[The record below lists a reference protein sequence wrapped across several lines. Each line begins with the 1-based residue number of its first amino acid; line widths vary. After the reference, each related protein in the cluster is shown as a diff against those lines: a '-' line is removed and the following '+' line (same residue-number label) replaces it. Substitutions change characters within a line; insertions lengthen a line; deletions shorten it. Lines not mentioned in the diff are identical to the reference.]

1 MTTASPSTAVGD
13 PRGDLPLPPT
23 VVARALWILWALAL
37 VLGAVGVW
45 QRITEG
51 HLPAGY
57 GSYVPWGL
65 WVAFYFH
72 GVGLAGGAFVIGAG
86 GFILDVPGFRQKA
99 LLRAVTV
106 FSVAAILPA
115 FVGVWL
121 DLGHLD
127 RSHRIFTSPAFTSMM
142 AFNAWMYGVFLVV
155 AAIGWLLTY
164 RDESVWLKPV
174 LCLAVFLSILFPSQS
189 GAFFG
194 VVDAKPYWH
203 SALLPMVFL
212 ASAVTSGAGALLV
225 LRAILGRLDGASV
238 PGNGFLSDTAAEYAA
253 SMAWLRY
260 ITLGG
265 LIVYFAFEFAEL
277 SIALWNPG
285 AHAPAVELMLW
296 GPYWWV
302 FWIVHLFLGG
312 ALPLVLLASRNRTAW
327 TVGGVCVAVAF
338 ISARLNVLV
347 PGQAVGELEGLQ
359 EAFQHPR
366 LSYIYHAT
374 GMEYLVGFGL
384 LAMGMAV
391 FYVGQWISAALAERL
406 EKQRDRS

>member
-1 MTTASPSTAVGD
+1 MTTLSSSPPVGE
-13 PRGDLPLPPT
+13 PRGDLPLPAAA
-23 VVARALWILWALAL
+23 VAPALWAVWIIAIA
-37 VLGAVGVW
+37 LGAVGVW

-86 GFILDVPGFRQKA
+86 GFILDVPGFRQKS
-99 LLRAVTV
+99 LLRAITV
-106 FSVAAILPA
+106 FSTAAILPA

-121 DLGHLD
+121 DLGHME
-127 RSHRIFTSPAFTSMM
+127 RAYRIFTAPAFTSMM
-142 AFNAWMYGVFLVV
+142 AFNAWMYGGFLVV
-155 AAIGWLLTY
+155 AAIGWVLSY
-164 RDESVWLKPV
+164 RAESVWLKPV
-174 LCLAVFLSILFPSQS
+174 LCLAVFLSVLFPSQS

-212 ASAVTSGAGALLV
+212 TSAITSGAGAMIV
-225 LRAILGRLDGASV
+225 LRAILGRFDGE
-238 PGNGFLSDTAAEYAA
+238 GAAEEYAT
-253 SMAWLRY
+253 SMEWLRR
-260 ITLGG
+260 IAVGG
-265 LIVYFAFEFAEL
+265 LVVYFAFEFAEL

-302 FWIVHLFLGG
+302 FWIVHLLIGG
-312 ALPLVLLASRNRTAW
+312 AVPLGLLAMGRRRAW
-327 TVGGVCVAVAF
+327 TLAGLCIAVAF

-347 PGQAVGELEGLQ
+347 PGQAVGEIHGLQ
-359 EAFQHPR
+359 EAFRHPR
-366 LSYIYHAT
+366 LDYIYHPTA
-374 GMEYLVGFGL
+374 MEYLVGFGL

-391 FYVGQWISAALAERL
+391 FYVGQWISSAISARVKGE
-406 EKQRDRS
+406 DRS